1 MKLTRGGSENSPTY
15 YIQKSLRI
23 DGKVTTKTIE
33 RLGSIDEI
41 KLRCGDDD
49 PIVWAKNYAKKLT
62 LEEKELNRDILV
74 KYSQTSLIDKG
85 VRNSC
90 NVGYL
95 FLQHIYYSLGI
106 DKICSKVSS
115 KYKIDYNLNEIL
127 SMLVFERVIAPG
139 SKKSS
144 FENSINFIEK
154 PKCKLHQV
162 YRALEIIARE
172 MDLYQSEIYKNS
184 KSLLDREKS
193 ILYYDCTNF
202 FFEIE
207 EEDNF
212 RKYGHSKE
220 NRPNPIVQMGL
231 FMDSY
236 GIPLAFSITPGNV
249 NEQTTLIPLE
259 KNIIKDFNK
268 TKFVLCTDAGL
279 SSYENRLFNN
289 FSDRYFITAQ
299 SLKKLKG
306 HLKEWALDSK
316 GWSIGNSKK
325 LYDLNDVNEDEF
337 KDTIFHKERWIN
349 ENGLEQKLVVTFS
362 CKYKHFCESKREG
375 QITRALKLVNSNK
388 AKINVK
394 NQNDCRRFIKHES
407 VTNDGEIAEKDIYS
421 INEDAILKEKAYDG
435 FYAICTNLEATGE
448 EIAKVNKNRWEI
460 EESFRIMKSEFKAR
474 PVYLKREDRIKAH
487 FTTCFISLILYRIL
501 EKKLKDKYTCEEII
515 STIKN
520 MNMLEI
526 KGEGYIPTF
535 TRTDLTDELHDV
547 FGFRLDNKIISTQ
560 NMKKILRNTKKK
572 DK

>member
-1 MKLTRGGSENSPTY
+1 MKLTCAGSKNSPTY
-15 YIQKSLRI
+15 YIQKSIRI
-23 DGKVTTKTIE
+23 DGKVTTKTVE

-41 KLRCGDDD
+41 KLRSGDED
-49 PIVWAKNYAKKLT
+49 PIVWAKNYAKELT
-62 LEEKELNRDILV
+62 LEEKDLNKDILV
-74 KYSQTSLIDKG
+74 KYSPTSLIEKD

-95 FLQHIYYSLGI
+95 FLKHIYYSLGI
-106 DKICSKVSS
+106 DKICSKISS

-127 SMLVFERVIAPG
+127 SMLVFERIISPG

-144 FENSINFIEK
+144 LEDSINLLEK

-162 YRALEIIARE
+162 YRALEVISNE
-172 MDLYQSEIYKNS
+172 MGLFQSEIYKNS
-184 KSLLDREKS
+184 KSLLDRNKS

-207 EEDNF
+207 QEDDF

-231 FMDSY
+231 FMDSD

-259 KNIIKDFNK
+259 RNIIKDFKK
-268 TKFVLCTDAGL
+268 TKFVVCTDAGL

-316 GWSIGNSKK
+316 EWLIGNSKK
-325 LYDLNDVNEDEF
+325 IYDLEDVNESEF

-362 CKYKHFCESKREG
+362 FKYKHFCESKREG
-375 QITRALKLVNSNK
+375 QISRALKLVNSGK
-388 AKINVK
+388 ARVNVK

-407 VTNDGEIAEKDIYS
+407 VTKEGEVADKDIYE
-421 INEDAILKEKAYDG
+421 INREVILKEKAFDG
-435 FYAICTNLEATGE
+435 FYAVCTNLDATSD
-448 EIAKVNKNRWEI
+448 EIARVNKNRWEI

-474 PVYLKREDRIKAH
+474 PVYLTREDRIKAH

-501 EKKLKDKYTCEEII
+501 EKKLKDKYTCEDII
-515 STIKN
+515 GTIKN
-520 MNMLEI
+520 MNVLEI
-526 KGEGYIPTF
+526 KGEGFIPAF
-535 TRTDLTDELHDV
+535 TRTDLTDDLHDV
-547 FGFRLDNKIISTQ
+547 FNFRLDNRIIP
-560 NMKKILRNTKKK
+560 NKKMRKILKNTEKREK
-572 DK
+572 